1 MVHRGG
7 VGWKEGKTPPSIRCR
22 TALALFSSISKDVL
36 WGWGNDSLFLP
47 HKSRACLGYPK
58 SRSRIQF
65 RACLHLLWSL
75 ETRVEPGLVVHS
87 VILALGLE
95 AEGPQV
101 QASRARPCLN
111 KYRNSMAPL

>member
-22 TALALFSSISKDVL
+22 TALALFSSISKDVF
-36 WGWGNDSLFLP
+36 WGNDSLFLP
-47 HKSRACLGYPK
+47 HNHEPVIPK

-75 ETRVEPGLVVHS
+75 ETQVEPGLMVHTCNPS
-87 VILALGLE
+87 T
-95 AEGPQV
+95 
-101 QASRARPCLN
+101 S
-111 KYRNSMAPL
+111 S